1 MGNTKRKQ
9 EPEKK
14 RDWWALLSSL
24 MAVLGWGL
32 IIIYYIWIM
41 FLKPPPLQIINIQ
54 VTPGTVQTGQ
64 IASIRVFATGGSKI
78 HYIYAAVSGRI
89 GEQLDR
95 FQGSEVIYVAPEKPG
110 GDVITV
116 IVYDDKG
123 EEDRGFTTVTIV
135 EYGEK

>member
-1 MGNTKRKQ
+1 MIT
-9 EPEKK
+9 ET
-14 RDWWALLSSL
+14 
-24 MAVLGWGL
+24 
-32 IIIYYIWIM
+32 
-41 FLKPPPLQIINIQ
+41 PPLQIVKIQ
-54 VTPGTVQTGQ
+54 VTPRTVQNGQ
-64 IASIRVFATGGSKI
+64 TDSIRVFATGGSKI
-78 HYIYAAVSGRI
+78 HYIYAAVSGKI